1 MTKVYF
7 SNSYG
12 ILREIGS
19 FGEIEDEQV
28 AFDCINAFVESKNYK
43 SYYSRVWEHN
53 GRTIVDVGSHTEHF
67 EIDWRTDD
75 LRTYSIFKEIEK
87 TSGKNDKVAIIN
99 QHKEDETFKRYLK
112 FLYDET
118 IVTGLSTKK
127 INKKVDIKIE
137 NKPESVIE
145 VLDYLE
151 EHNTGSDKDIAFVQS
166 YINSLVFQGGMTE
179 KERRNIYVKFLKEL
193 FTKTYKCGITASSV
207 NKGIPSLI
215 HEFKVQLAFSFEKY
229 EDKIE
234 EYYLTQK
241 LDGHR
246 TLIHIDSKN
255 DKIIFRTRK
264 GHQIFGLDE
273 IENEIRENYLSKVV
287 ADVNFIFDGEIT
299 VVNTDITDVFNATS
313 KIITKKDDKQKVGL
327 KFNCFDFIPY
337 DEFLQ
342 GKSKEPYKNRRF
354 AIDNMFEN
362 TFEHT
367 PKFFVNV
374 PVLYHGTEKTEIA
387 KWSNWATKNGYEGI
401 MLNTADGFYET
412 KRTSSL
418 LKIKKFYS
426 SDCLVL
432 SVFEGTGKYEKSM
445 GGVFIE
451 YKGETLSVGSGFTD
465 EQREYF
471 WENKDDIIG
480 KVIEVQYFSE
490 STNQKDDK
498 ISLRFPTFK
507 GLVFKNMRPDKTKD
521 DVNYE

>member
-19 FGEIEDEQV
+19 FDETEDEQV

-43 SYYSRVWEHN
+43 SYYSRVWKQN
-53 GRTIVDVGSHTEHF
+53 GKTIVDVGSHTEHF
-67 EIDWRTDD
+67 EIDWRADD

-87 TSGKNDKVAIIN
+87 TSGKNDKVAIIS

-127 INKKVDIKIE
+127 INKNVDIKIE
-137 NKPESVIE
+137 NKPKSVIE

-179 KERRNIYVKFLKEL
+179 KERHNIYVKFLKEL

-207 NKGIPSLI
+207 NRAIPSLI

-327 KFNCFDFIPY
+327 KFNWFDFIPY

-401 MLNTADGFYET
+401 MLNTAEGFYET
-412 KRTSSL
+412 KRTSGL
-418 LKIKKFYS
+418 LKVKKFHSCDGIVKGMY
-426 SDCLVL
+426 
-432 SVFEGTGKYEKSM
+432 EGTGKYVGM
-445 GGVFIE
+445 LGGINITFEDQVVNI
-451 YKGETLSVGSGFTD
+451 GSGFSD
-465 EQREYF
+465 EERRLYWDNPEL
-471 WENKDDIIG
+471 IIG
-480 KVIEVQYFSE
+480 KVCEYQYFE
-490 STNQKDDK
+490 KTENQNGGTD
-498 ISLRFPTFK
+498 LRFATWK
-507 GLVFKNMRPDKTKD
+507 RNIREDKTEE

>member
-12 ILREIGS
+12 ILREIVN
-19 FGEIEDEQV
+19 FDETEDEQV

-43 SYYSRVWEHN
+43 SYYSRVWKQN
-53 GRTIVDVGSHTEHF
+53 GKTIVDVGSHTEHF

-87 TSGKNDKVAIIN
+87 TSGKNDKVAIIS

-166 YINSLVFQGGMTE
+166 YINSLVFQSGMTE
-179 KERRNIYVKFLKEL
+179 KERHNIYVKFLKEL

-207 NKGIPSLI
+207 NRAIPSLI

-327 KFNCFDFIPY
+327 KFNWFDFIPY

-401 MLNTADGFYET
+401 MLNTAEGFYET
-412 KRTSSL
+412 KRTSGL
-418 LKIKKFYS
+418 LKVKKFHSCDGIVKGMY
-426 SDCLVL
+426 
-432 SVFEGTGKYEKSM
+432 EGTGKYVGM
-445 GGVFIE
+445 LGGINITFEDQVVNI
-451 YKGETLSVGSGFTD
+451 GSGFSD
-465 EQREYF
+465 EERRLYWDNPEL
-471 WENKDDIIG
+471 IIG
-480 KVIEVQYFSE
+480 KVCEYQYFE
-490 STNQKDDK
+490 KTENQNGGTD
-498 ISLRFPTFK
+498 LRFATWK
-507 GLVFKNMRPDKTKD
+507 RNIREDKTEE

>member
-12 ILREIGS
+12 ILREIGN
-19 FGEIEDEQV
+19 FDETEDEQV

-53 GRTIVDVGSHTEHF
+53 GKTIVDVGSHTEHF

-299 VVNTDITDVFNATS
+299 VMNTDITDVFNATS

-418 LKIKKFYS
+418 LKIKKFKS
-426 SDCLVL
+426 ADVKCVD
-432 SVFEGTGKYEKSM
+432 VFEGTSKYSNM
-445 GGVFIE
+445 LGGITVDFC
-451 YKGETLSVGSGFTD
+451 GNLVDCGTGFTD
-465 EQREYF
+465 EQRNYYWKNKTEIVGKIVELKYF
-471 WENKDDIIG
+471 E
-480 KVIEVQYFSE
+480 E
-490 STNQKDDK
+490 STNQKNENV
-498 ISLRFPTFK
+498 SLRFP
-507 GLVFKNMRPDKTKD
+507 VFQKIRSEKD
-521 DVNYE
+521 EGDINIE

>member
-12 ILREIGS
+12 ILREIGN
-19 FGEIEDEQV
+19 FDETEDEQV

-43 SYYSRVWEHN
+43 SYYSRVWERN
-53 GRTIVDVGSHTEHF
+53 GKTIVDVGSHTEHF

-87 TSGKNDKVAIIN
+87 TSGKNDKIALIK
-99 QHKEDETFKRYLK
+99 QHKDDETFKRYLK

-118 IVTGLSTKK
+118 IVTGLSAKK
-127 INKKVDIKIE
+127 INKNVDIVIKD
-137 NKPESVIE
+137 KPKSVIE

-166 YINSLVFQGGMTE
+166 YINSLVCLSGLDESIAHGE
-179 KERRNIYVKFLKEL
+179 YVKFLKEL

-207 NKGIPSLI
+207 NKAIPSLI
-215 HEFKVQLAFSFEKY
+215 HEFKVQLAFSFDKY

-255 DKIIFRTRK
+255 DKITFRTRK

-287 ADVNFIFDGEIT
+287 ADVNLIFDGEIT
-299 VVNTDITDVFNATS
+299 VVDTDITDVFNATS
-313 KIITKKDDKQKVGL
+313 KIITKKDNKQKVGL
-327 KFNCFDFIPY
+327 KFNWFDFIPY

-412 KRTSSL
+412 KRNSGL
-418 LKIKKFYS
+418 LKVKKFHSCDGIVKGVY
-426 SDCLVL
+426 
-432 SVFEGTGKYEKSM
+432 EGTGKYIGMLGGINITFEKQ
-445 GGVFIE
+445 VVNI
-451 YKGETLSVGSGFTD
+451 GSGFSDD
-465 EQREYF
+465 ERRIYWDNPEL
-471 WENKDDIIG
+471 IIG
-480 KVIEVQYFSE
+480 KVCEYQYFE
-490 STNQKDDK
+490 KTENQNGGTD
-498 ISLRFPTFK
+498 LRFATWK
-507 GLVFKNMRPDKTKD
+507 RNIREDKTEE

>member
-19 FGEIEDEQV
+19 FDETEDEQV

-43 SYYSRVWEHN
+43 SYYSRVWERN
-53 GRTIVDVGSHTEHF
+53 GKTIVDVGSHTEHF

-87 TSGKNDKVAIIN
+87 TSGKNDKVAIIS

-137 NKPESVIE
+137 NKPKSVIE

-166 YINSLVFQGGMTE
+166 YINSLVFQGGMT
-179 KERRNIYVKFLKEL
+179 KTERHNIYVKFLKEL

-207 NKGIPSLI
+207 NRAIPSLI

-229 EDKIE
+229 EDKVE

-287 ADVNFIFDGEIT
+287 TDVNFIFDGEIT
-299 VVNTDITDVFNATS
+299 VVDTDITDVFNATS

-327 KFNCFDFIPY
+327 KFNLFDFIPY

-362 TFEHT
+362 TFEHI

-401 MLNTADGFYET
+401 MLNTADGLYET

-418 LKIKKFYS
+418 LKIKKFKS
-426 SDCLVL
+426 ADVKCVD
-432 SVFEGTGKYEKSM
+432 VFEGTSKYANM
-445 GGVFIE
+445 LGGITVDFC
-451 YKGETLSVGSGFTD
+451 GNLVDCGTGFTD
-465 EQREYF
+465 EQRNYYWKNKTEIVGKIVELKYF
-471 WENKDDIIG
+471 E
-480 KVIEVQYFSE
+480 E
-490 STNQKDDK
+490 STNQKNENV
-498 ISLRFPTFK
+498 SLRFP
-507 GLVFKNMRPDKTKD
+507 VFQKIRSEKD
-521 DVNYE
+521 EGDINIE